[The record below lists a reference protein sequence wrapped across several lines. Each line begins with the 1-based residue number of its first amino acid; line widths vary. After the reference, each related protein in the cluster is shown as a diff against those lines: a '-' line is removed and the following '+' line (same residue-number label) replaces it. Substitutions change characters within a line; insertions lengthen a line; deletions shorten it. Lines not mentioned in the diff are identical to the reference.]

1 MCVGGGGGGQPV
13 EGSPIIQENN
23 IEFLFAIIIID
34 LQTNLKSEGQ
44 LPPLPPLL
52 LPLWEL
58 CINNDC
64 ITWS

>member
-1 MCVGGGGGGQPV
+1 M